1 MEKDNF
7 SENGGDNE
15 LAKAWEGMG
24 QEFEEEGLVWGFSIL
39 AMERFRRNF

>member
-24 QEFEEEGLVWGFSIL
+24 QEFEEEGREQLDDQKEKRHIMSS
-39 AMERFRRNF
+39 